1 MGRTLTVC
9 VGIGINLKNEKPFPG
24 ACLLTETEFFREELM
39 ASIFNSFEKMLP
51 KLKDGTW
58 REEYESL
65 WLHSKE
71 NVKFEGM
78 KGIVNGVD
86 LDGFLLVENEDGK
99 VLTIDTDNNSF
110 DLMEGLV
117 HSKRSSV

>member
-1 MGRTLTVC
+1 
-9 VGIGINLKNEKPFPG
+9 
-24 ACLLTETEFFREELM
+24 M
-39 ASIFNSFEKMLP
+39 ASIFNSFEKMLT

-99 VLTIDTDNNSF
+99 GKVDKSLF
-110 DLMEGLV
+110 FLEQFYRLLF
-117 HSKRSSV
+117 

>member
-1 MGRTLTVC
+1 
-9 VGIGINLKNEKPFPG
+9 
-24 ACLLTETEFFREELM
+24 
-39 ASIFNSFEKMLP
+39 MLP

-117 HSKRSSV
+117 HSKR